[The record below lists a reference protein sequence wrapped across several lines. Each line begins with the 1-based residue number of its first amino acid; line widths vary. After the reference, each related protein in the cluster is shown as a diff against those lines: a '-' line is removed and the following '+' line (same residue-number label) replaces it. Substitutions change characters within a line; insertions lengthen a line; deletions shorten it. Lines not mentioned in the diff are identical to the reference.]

1 MSIDQIVTNPRPS
14 DGGLVIWA
22 RRNQPATTNENCLF
36 MNDVAKNLSA
46 ETAYVAI
53 HYVTELQQKKPNGVV
68 RVRATYISS
77 RWNVLKQ
84 YFPDLQRNFLYDRVG
99 STHVV

>member
-14 DGGLVIWA
+14 DGGLVMWA

-53 HYVTELQQKKPNGVV
+53 HYVTELQQKEPNGVV
-68 RVRATYISS
+68 RVRARTIYLSS

-84 YFPDLQRNFLYDRVG
+84 YNTEV
-99 STHVV
+99 